1 MKNIIKLPQDFIK
14 INDENLKFSIEKGI
28 DWHPRLHHSK
38 FYKIYDK
45 IILEYATGLFTPKKL
60 LQMLSDKLVLS
71 NPVIVLNLEQI
82 KKYCDNKSNKLFIE
96 AITNKKLHSNFHLY
110 VLYLNPTKDLNKLQM
125 NNDIKNFIL
134 KQFIKIRIFQLVMC
148 IIQKKAQIC

>member
-38 FYKIYDK
+38 FYEIYDK
-45 IILEYATGLFTPKKL
+45 IILEHATGLFTPKKL

-71 NPVIVLNLEQI
+71 NPVIV
-82 KKYCDNKSNKLFIE
+82 Y
-96 AITNKKLHSNFHLY
+96 
-110 VLYLNPTKDLNKLQM
+110 
-125 NNDIKNFIL
+125 L
-134 KQFIKIRIFQLVMC
+134 KQN
-148 IIQKKAQIC
+148 QKQNSLISY